1 MDGRSHRSIAVATM
15 SRAVIAVALVGALAL
30 VPLLASARHTSVP
43 DANDTRGLL
52 DIQQLDVEGSN
63 TRPRWI
69 LLSYERWT
77 IEDIWDTG
85 FVLIH
90 LDSFGDD
97 AFDYY
102 AMVRSDGNRLIASL
116 YRDRENKSDRFLQNV
131 SVSKPTRRT
140 MEVSIPLSKI
150 RVRDNGTYHWF
161 ARTLF
166 TSGRCQDTCI
176 DRAPDSGAV
185 SETIPNPLPTP

>member
-1 MDGRSHRSIAVATM
+1 MDGISHRRIAVATM
-15 SRAVIAVALVGALAL
+15 KRAVIFVALVGAVSL

-43 DANDTRGLL
+43 DPNDTLGLL
-52 DIQQLDVEGSN
+52 DIQQVDVEGSN
-63 TRPRWI
+63 TRPRWV
-69 LLSYERWT
+69 LLSFERWT

-85 FVLIH
+85 FALVH
-90 LDSFGDD
+90 LDSFGDG

-102 AMVRSDGNRLIASL
+102 AIVKSDGSRLIASL
-116 YRDRENKSDRFLQNV
+116 YRDRDNKRDRFLRNV
-131 SVSKPTRRT
+131 SVDKPTRRT
-140 MEVSIPLSKI
+140 VEVSIPLSKV
-150 RVRDNGTYHWF
+150 RVRNNGTYRWF
-161 ARTLF
+161 TRTLF